1 MDKDSAW
8 GEIKDNE
15 MEYCWTAFN
24 RVLSGR
30 NAASEV
36 DPDFGTGSL
45 IGARSALSWGMRRP
59 TYRFPTIAA
68 SFF

>member
-1 MDKDSAW
+1 MFATDKDSAW

-45 IGARSALSWGMRRP
+45 IGARSALSW
-59 TYRFPTIAA
+59 
-68 SFF
+68 